1 MILNVRNIYKLFD
14 LKKIRESVKKSTD
27 VNNYMKAFIIGMTLI
42 VIGVLLIAA
51 SAIIPANV
59 SSSSVSSTSAGFA
72 GVIFLGPFPIVIG
85 GGNPSMMP
93 TLLAFALGFT
103 IIALLFYLVPLI
115 LNKKTKQ

>member
-1 MILNVRNIYKLFD
+1 MIKDRNIYKLFD
-14 LKKIRESVKKSTD
+14 LKKFRESVKKSTD
-27 VNNYMKAFIIGMTLI
+27 IICHMKAFIIGTTLI
-42 VIGVLLIAA
+42 IIGFLLIMA
-51 SAIIPANV
+51 SAIIPA
-59 SSSSVSSTSAGFA
+59 SVSSTSVSSTSTGFT

-115 LNKKTKQ
+115 LNRKTDQ

>member
-1 MILNVRNIYKLFD
+1 MLKDRNIYKLFD
-14 LKKIRESVKKSTD
+14 LKKFRESVKKST
-27 VNNYMKAFIIGMTLI
+27 NIIYHMKAFIIGMTLI
-42 VIGVLLIAA
+42 IIGVLLITA
-51 SAIIPANV
+51 SAIIPGNV
-59 SSSSVSSTSAGFA
+59 SSSSTSFA

-103 IIALLFYLVPLI
+103 VIALLFYLVPLI